1 MNRKLVWLSSL
12 FILVLI
18 ISGCNSD
25 KKVENEMTLIMDTIV
40 ETENDQYYYQLV
52 EMLLANEKDPDL
64 IKSSAKETEEINK
77 KLNDLT
83 IKTNEGKEM
92 INYYKQEFNKREK
105 VISTVKEEDFN
116 EKVKDNFKKD
126 IIEAEENETIAM
138 EIIIDELNLKEAGTK
153 LR

>member
-25 KKVENEMTLIMDTIV
+25 KKIENEMTLIMDTIV
-40 ETENDQYYYQLV
+40 ETENDQYYYQVV
-52 EMLLANEKDPDL
+52 EMLLASEKDPEL
-64 IKSSAKETEEINK
+64 IKSSEKETEEINK
-77 KLNDLT
+77 KLDALT
-83 IKTNEGKEM
+83 IKTDEGNEVL
-92 INYYKQEFNKREK
+92 NYYKQAFNKREK

-126 IIEAEENETIAM
+126 VIEAEENETIAM
-138 EIIIDELNLKEAGTK
+138 EIIIDELNLKDIE
-153 LR
+153 

>member
-25 KKVENEMTLIMDTIV
+25 KKIENEMTLIMDTIV

-52 EMLLANEKDPDL
+52 EMLLANENDPDL

-77 KLNDLT
+77 KLDALT
-83 IKTNEGKEM
+83 IKTDEGNEVL
-92 INYYKQEFNKREK
+92 NYYKQAFNKREK

-126 IIEAEENETIAM
+126 VIEAEENETIAM
-138 EIIIDELNLKEAGTK
+138 EIIIDELNLKDIE
-153 LR
+153 

>member
-25 KKVENEMTLIMDTIV
+25 KKIENEMTLIMDTIV

-77 KLNDLT
+77 KLDDLT
-83 IKTNEGKEM
+83 IKTDEGNEVL
-92 INYYKQEFNKREK
+92 NYYKQAFNKREK

-138 EIIIDELNLKEAGTK
+138 EIIIDELNLKDIE
-153 LR
+153 

>member
-25 KKVENEMTLIMDTIV
+25 KKIENEMTLIMDTIV

-52 EMLLANEKDPDL
+52 EMLLANENDPDL

-77 KLNDLT
+77 KLDALT
-83 IKTNEGKEM
+83 IKTDEGNEVL
-92 INYYKQEFNKREK
+92 NYYNKHL
-105 VISTVKEEDFN
+105 TKER
-116 EKVKDNFKKD
+116 
-126 IIEAEENETIAM
+126 
-138 EIIIDELNLKEAGTK
+138 K
-153 LR
+153 LFLL

>member
-77 KLNDLT
+77 KLDDLT
-83 IKTNEGKEM
+83 IKTDEGNEVL
-92 INYYKQEFNKREK
+92 NYYKQAFNKREK

-138 EIIIDELNLKEAGTK
+138 EIIIDELNLKDIE
-153 LR
+153 

>member
-25 KKVENEMTLIMDTIV
+25 KKIENEMTLIMDTIV

-52 EMLLANEKDPDL
+52 EMLLANENDPDL

-77 KLNDLT
+77 KLDALT
-83 IKTNEGKEM
+83 IKTDKGNEVL
-92 INYYKQEFNKREK
+92 NYYKQAYKKREK
-105 VISTVKEEDFN
+105 VIYNVKEEDIN
-116 EKVKDNFKKD
+116 EKVKDNYKKD
-126 IIEAEENETIAM
+126 VIESEENETIAM
-138 EIIIDELNLKEAGTK
+138 EIIIDELNLKYID
-153 LR
+153 

>member
-25 KKVENEMTLIMDTIV
+25 KKIENEMTLIMDTIV
-40 ETENDQYYYQLV
+40 ENENAQYYYQLV
-52 EMLLANEKDPDL
+52 EMLLANENDNDL

-77 KLNDLT
+77 KLDAIT
-83 IKTNEGKEM
+83 IKTDEGNEVL
-92 INYYKQEFNKREK
+92 NYYKQAFNKREK

-126 IIEAEENETIAM
+126 VIEAEENETIAM
-138 EIIIDELNLKEAGTK
+138 EIIIDELNLKDIE
-153 LR
+153 

>member
-25 KKVENEMTLIMDTIV
+25 KKIENEMTLIMDTIV
-40 ETENDQYYYQLV
+40 ETENDQYYYQMIEMLLANENDQYYYQLV
-52 EMLLANEKDPDL
+52 EMLLANENDPDL

-77 KLNDLT
+77 KLDALT
-83 IKTNEGKEM
+83 IKTDEGNEVL
-92 INYYKQEFNKREK
+92 NYYKQAFNKREK

-126 IIEAEENETIAM
+126 
-138 EIIIDELNLKEAGTK
+138 
-153 LR
+153 

>member
-25 KKVENEMTLIMDTIV
+25 KKIENEMTVIMDTIV

-52 EMLLANEKDPDL
+52 EMLLANENDPDL

-77 KLNDLT
+77 KLDALT
-83 IKTNEGKEM
+83 IKTDEGNEVQIGRASC
-92 INYYKQEFNKREK
+92 RE
-105 VISTVKEEDFN
+105 
-116 EKVKDNFKKD
+116 
-126 IIEAEENETIAM
+126 
-138 EIIIDELNLKEAGTK
+138 
-153 LR
+153 R

>member
-25 KKVENEMTLIMDTIV
+25 KKIENEMTLIMDTIV

-77 KLNDLT
+77 KLDALT
-83 IKTNEGKEM
+83 IKTDEGNEVL
-92 INYYKQEFNKREK
+92 NYYKQAFNKREK

-126 IIEAEENETIAM
+126 VIEAEENETIAM
-138 EIIIDELNLKEAGTK
+138 EIIIDELNLKDIE
-153 LR
+153 

>member
-1 MNRKLVWLSSL
+1 TGVQTCALP
-12 FILVLI
+12 I
-18 ISGCNSD
+18 
-25 KKVENEMTLIMDTIV
+25 LIMDTIV

-77 KLNDLT
+77 KLDDLT
-83 IKTNEGKEM
+83 IKTDEGNEVL
-92 INYYKQEFNKREK
+92 NYYKQAFNKREK

-138 EIIIDELNLKEAGTK
+138 EIIIDELNLKDIE
-153 LR
+153 

>member
-25 KKVENEMTLIMDTIV
+25 KKIENEMTLIMDTIV

-52 EMLLANEKDPDL
+52 EMLLANENDPDL
-64 IKSSAKETEEINK
+64 IKSSAKEINK
-77 KLNDLT
+77 KLDALT
-83 IKTNEGKEM
+83 IKTDEGNEVL
-92 INYYKQEFNKREK
+92 NYYKQAFNKREK

-126 IIEAEENETIAM
+126 VIEAEENETIAM
-138 EIIIDELNLKEAGTK
+138 EIIIDELNLKDIE
-153 LR
+153 

>member
-18 ISGCNSD
+18 ISGCNSH
-25 KKVENEMTLIMDTIV
+25 KKIENEMTLIMDTIV

-52 EMLLANEKDPDL
+52 EMLLANENDPDL

-77 KLNDLT
+77 KLDALT
-83 IKTNEGKEM
+83 IKTDEGNEVL
-92 INYYKQEFNKREK
+92 NYYKQAFNKREK
-105 VISTVKEEDFN
+105 VISTVKDEDFN

-126 IIEAEENETIAM
+126 VIEAEENETIAM
-138 EIIIDELNLKEAGTK
+138 EIIIDELNLKDIE
-153 LR
+153 

>member
-77 KLNDLT
+77 KLDDLT
-83 IKTNEGKEM
+83 IKTDEGNEVL
-92 INYYKQEFNKREK
+92 NYYKQAFNKREK

-116 EKVKDNFKKD
+116 EKVKDDFKKD
-126 IIEAEENETIAM
+126 IVEGDENETVAM
-138 EIIIDELNLKEAGTK
+138 EIIRDELNLKDIE
-153 LR
+153 

>member
-25 KKVENEMTLIMDTIV
+25 KKIENEMTLIMDTIV

-52 EMLLANEKDPDL
+52 EMLLANENDPDL

-77 KLNDLT
+77 KLDDLT
-83 IKTNEGKEM
+83 IKTDEGNEVL
-92 INYYKQEFNKREK
+92 NYYKQAFNKREK

-126 IIEAEENETIAM
+126 VIEAEENETIAM
-138 EIIIDELNLKEAGTK
+138 EIIIDELNLKDIE
-153 LR
+153 

>member
-77 KLNDLT
+77 KLDALT
-83 IKTNEGKEM
+83 IKTDEGNEVL
-92 INYYKQEFNKREK
+92 NYYKQAFNKREK

-138 EIIIDELNLKEAGTK
+138 EIIIDELNLKDIE
-153 LR
+153 